1 MAILDIAPF
10 DDLRATPDSRPPHVI
25 AHQLNHIGMPHALAR
40 RKVRRLRVNVKT
52 SVFDRLDIRIAH
64 FGQRYCPQRTLLGTP
79 QKRHARLFEQIVNH
93 TGQAGERQ
101 RKTALVAIGQARGI
115 LVSEHLLIEDGKSRQ
130 FLDRHRL
137 CLVNRKQDALARTE
151 LLETLVDQPSQCLA
165 FCPRRLDRHP
175 AKRRPKLH

>member
-1 MAILDIAPF
+1 M
-10 DDLRATPDSRPPHVI
+10 PP
-25 AHQLNHIGMPHALAR
+25 
-40 RKVRRLRVNVKT
+40 
-52 SVFDRLDIRIAH
+52 S
-64 FGQRYCPQRTLLGTP
+64 TLLGTP